1 MKTTVIYF
9 SPAGG
14 TKTVANLVMDAFDG
28 AQPIDMTVSVLPS
41 FFNSDEMVFFLVPV
55 YGGRIPKPV
64 YDRMKLMQGDN
75 TPTVVMAVYGNRAVD
90 DALLEMKN
98 LAKTKGF
105 NVFAAGEMI
114 APHSLDNSFG
124 AGRPDA
130 SDKEKLSKFLDQVK
144 ETTAYKDIAVP
155 GNAKYKAYAGVPVRP
170 IVIRKNCTGCGIC
183 MDTCPTDAI
192 YLKLSGK
199 NDHSKTELLKC
210 ISCMHC
216 INVCA
221 SDARRVPIAEKAA
234 IKSLLNKV
242 AVDRKEPKFYI

>member
-14 TKTVANLVMDAFDG
+14 TKTVANLIIDEFK

-41 FFNSDEMVFFLVPV
+41 FFNSDELVFFLVPV

-64 YDRMKLMQGDN
+64 NDRMKLMQGDG
-75 TPTVVMAVYGNRAVD
+75 TPAVVMAVYGNRGVD

-98 LAKTKGF
+98 LAVSKGF
-105 NVFAAGEMI
+105 KVFAAGEMI

-130 SDKEKLSKFLDQVK
+130 SDKDKLSIFLAQVK
-144 ETTAYKDIAVP
+144 ETTTYSDISVP
-155 GNAKYKAYAGVPVRP
+155 GNPKYKAYAGVPVRP
-170 IVIRKNCTGCGIC
+170 MVIRKNCTGCGIC

-192 YLKLSGK
+192 YLKLKGK
-199 NDHSKTELLKC
+199 NDHSRTEILKC

-216 INVCA
+216 VNVCA
-221 SDARRVPIAEKAA
+221 SDARKIPLAEKATIHA
-234 IKSLLNKV
+234 ALNKV
-242 AVDRKEPKFYI
+242 AADRKEPKFYI